1 MSLLMGPSMGSMALA
16 PIGPVFVR
24 LLGGRWLRLTAP
36 GGLFGRAGQ
45 ADAGGKTA
53 RPSSRD
59 LLPARLGLYLVYG
72 IFRRDCDERGR
83 RNHGPRNSQSRRE
96 GDCGSGPQT
105 CCLTEKPRRNTCFG
119 GSCWHTTGEGAQ
131 GPITS
136 SIHPRRQARLS
147 RFPARSA
154 AFSIL
159 RCLTAA
165 KVRNAVAESG
175 VTRAA
180 ILTGVF

>member
-24 LLGGRWLRLTAP
+24 LLGGRRLRLTAP
-36 GGLFGRAGQ
+36 RGLFGRAGQ

-53 RPSSRD
+53 RPSSPD
-59 LLPARLGLYLVYG
+59 LLPARVREFWVCG
-72 IFRRDCDERGR
+72 IFGRNCDDRGLHHEDAAVGGAVAGHCSHPGHYEPNSGGRAVVEEGGGREVRR
-83 RNHGPRNSQSRRE
+83 
-96 GDCGSGPQT
+96 
-105 CCLTEKPRRNTCFG
+105 
-119 GSCWHTTGEGAQ
+119 
-131 GPITS
+131 
-136 SIHPRRQARLS
+136 HPRRQARLS

-180 ILTGVF
+180 ILMGVF